1 MGMGS
6 VYESKLVESLGAID
20 QKSKSLMEE
29 ATKSH
34 IFEFHMC
41 KYVPVTESNRADPSI
56 KTHKRRGNLRRRCS
70 INSKIWEINNRS

>member
-1 MGMGS
+1 MSMGT
-6 VYESKLVESLGAID
+6 VYESRLVESLGAID

-41 KYVPVTESNRADPSI
+41 KYVSITESNWADPCI

-70 INSKIWEINNRS
+70 IDSKS